1 VIYRYKKYSL
11 DLQESKATFYE
22 NNVLKFKG
30 DGYVAIK
37 MFVSACDNPNVTD
50 KFKSQL
56 ETREK
61 LQWKPDVEVK

>member
-1 VIYRYKKYSL
+1 VLYRYKKYSL
-11 DLQESKATFYE
+11 DLQGGKASFYE
-22 NNVLKFKG
+22 DNLLKFKG

-37 MFVSACDNPNVTD
+37 MFVSACDNQNVTD
-50 KFKSQL
+50 KFKTQL